1 MFITSVR
8 LDHIKDESYIRT
20 LPAVRHLEVL
30 DGLRLHHPVTFFVGD
45 NGAGKSTL
53 VEAIAIAAGFPGT
66 GGPIREVL
74 PTSAVPTES
83 ALSRWITLRGR
94 ELPLRGYFLRAE
106 THYDTVSAFD
116 NKQWADP
123 AESRHLMSHGES
135 VLSVLGDHVDGAGL
149 YIFDEPESGL
159 SVVRQMALVAE
170 IQQAVQRGGQFI
182 IATHSPIMLAV
193 PDATIVEITEDGM
206 VETVYDEAEAV
217 VATRE
222 FLEDPEGTLR
232 YILK

>member
-1 MFITSVR
+1 
-8 LDHIKDESYIRT
+8 
-20 LPAVRHLEVL
+20 
-30 DGLRLHHPVTFFVGD
+30 
-45 NGAGKSTL
+45 
-53 VEAIAIAAGFPGT
+53 
-66 GGPIREVL
+66 
-74 PTSAVPTES
+74 
-83 ALSRWITLRGR
+83 
-94 ELPLRGYFLRAE
+94 
-106 THYDTVSAFD
+106 
-116 NKQWADP
+116 
-123 AESRHLMSHGES
+123 MSHGES

-222 FLEDPEGTLR
+222 FLEDPEGTLK
-232 YILK
+232 YILE